1 METIT
6 MQKKHFFTLIEILVA
21 TGIIAIL
28 AGIGFSGYS
37 YAMASGREKATKSLI
52 QQMTTALDTC
62 YNQYGF
68 YPSTA
73 AYGTIKFTFAGD
85 PGKIVSINF
94 GSTEITSSVKDTTT
108 KFIDTMNKL
117 LDPQNIKA
125 SCGTDGILRDSWGN
139 EIYYQYPGHINQTK
153 YDIISAGADGKFS
166 STNADNLNT
175 AIDKSKYI
183 DGKDWICDDIANF

>member
-68 YPSTA
+68 YPSA
-73 AYGTIKFTFAGD
+73 ENYCKIKFTFASS
-85 PGKIVSINF
+85 GKIETLSFESNTF
-94 GSTEITSSVKDTTT
+94 STTGTGTAA
-108 KFIDTMNKL
+108 KFMDSMNKI
-117 LDPQNIKA
+117 LDPQTIKA
-125 SCGTDGILRDSWGN
+125 SCGTDGYLRDSWGN
-139 EIYYQYPGHINQTK
+139 EIYYQYPGHVNKTK

-166 STNADNLNT
+166 STNADTPNT
-175 AIDKSKYI
+175 DIEKSDYIKDKE
-183 DGKDWICDDIANF
+183 WLCDDIANF